1 MSNAPE
7 EISAPNSA
15 LSLCSQAR
23 ENAYRA
29 ALSTRERDESE
40 FMRANRAEKA
50 AAKAYR
56 EAMPSLSGFENI
68 RSFIACVAQG
78 LLLKV
83 FTAPESNQLLY
94 AAQVANSAASRRP

>member
-1 MSNAPE
+1 MSSTLEETAAPD
-7 EISAPNSA
+7 SAVTRC
-15 LSLCSQAR
+15 SLAK

-40 FMRANRAEKA
+40 CMRTNRAEKT

-56 EAMPSLSGFENI
+56 EAMPLLSGSENI
-68 RSFIACVAQG
+68 RNFIACVAQG

-83 FTAPESNQLLY
+83 FTAPESTQLLY

>member
-1 MSNAPE
+1 MSSTLE
-7 EISAPNSA
+7 ETSAPTSA
-15 LSLCSQAR
+15 VTRCSQAM

-29 ALSTRERDESE
+29 ALSTRERDEPE
-40 FMRANRAEKA
+40 FMRANRAEKT

-56 EAMPSLSGFENI
+56 EAMPPLSGSENI

-83 FTAPESNQLLY
+83 FNSSESTQLFY
-94 AAQVANSAASRRP
+94 AAQVANSAASKRP